1 MTEKFVI
8 TIARQYGSGGL
19 TIAKKL
25 AQRFGI
31 NFYDKEL
38 IAIAAKKSGL
48 GQKFLEEADERASFG
63 IFGSITGWFS
73 SFINAPENV
82 SIDNELFKI
91 QSDIIK
97 QLARK
102 ESCIFVG
109 RCADYVLRENPRCV
123 SVFISANI
131 EDRIKTVLQRNNT
144 APEKIA
150 EEIERIDKQRAKY
163 YNFYSGRA
171 WGAAQTYQLCIN
183 SSVLGIDETA
193 EYIAEFAKRQLTAVN
208 S

>member
-1 MTEKFVI
+1 MNEKFVI

-25 AQRFGI
+25 AAMLGI

-38 IAIAAKKSGL
+38 LSIVSKKSGL
-48 GQKFLEEADERASFG
+48 EQKFLEDADERASFG

-73 SFINAPENV
+73 SFINPPENV
-82 SIDNELFKI
+82 SIDNGLFKI

-109 RCADYVLRENPRCV
+109 RCADYVLRDHPRCI
-123 SVFISANI
+123 SVFICADI
-131 EDRIKTVLQRNNT
+131 EERIKNISQRKNT
-144 APEKIA
+144 APEKTA
-150 EEIERIDKQRAKY
+150 GEIERIDKRRAKY
-163 YNFYSGRA
+163 YNFYSGRT
-171 WGAAQTYQLCIN
+171 WGAAQTYHLCIN

-193 EYIAEFAKRQLTAVN
+193 GYIAEFANKKLKTAK
-208 S
+208 